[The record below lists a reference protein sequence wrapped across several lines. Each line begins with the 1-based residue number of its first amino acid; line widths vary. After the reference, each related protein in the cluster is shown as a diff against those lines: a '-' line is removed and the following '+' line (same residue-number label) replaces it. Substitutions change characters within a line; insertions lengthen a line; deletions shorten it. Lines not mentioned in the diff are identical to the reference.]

1 MKYLVLG
8 AILYFMYKFMFRPS
22 LSEGKQQQEED
33 QREEGEIEIRRD
45 DTNPR
50 GDFIDYEEVD

>member
-8 AILYFMYKFMFRPS
+8 AILYFVYKFMFRPP
-22 LSEGKQQQEED
+22 LKEGQQPTD
-33 QREEGEIEIRRD
+33 QREEGDIEIRRE

-50 GDFIDYEEVD
+50 GEFIDYEEVE

>member
-1 MKYLVLG
+1 
-8 AILYFMYKFMFRPS
+8 MFRPP
-22 LSEGKQQQEED
+22 LNEGEQQQD
-33 QREEGEIEIRRD
+33 LREEGEIEIRRE

>member
-22 LSEGKQQQEED
+22 LSEGKQQKED
-33 QREEGEIEIRRD
+33 LRQEGEVDIRRE

-50 GDFIDYEEVD
+50 GEFIDYEEVD

>member
-22 LSEGKQQQEED
+22 LSEGKQQQKEV
-33 QREEGEIEIRRD
+33 QREEGEIEIRRE

>member
-8 AILYFMYKFMFRPS
+8 AILYFVYKFMFRPS
-22 LSEGKQQQEED
+22 LNEGTQQKED
-33 QREEGEIEIRRD
+33 LREEGDIDIRRE

-50 GDFIDYEEVD
+50 GEFIDYEEVE

>member
-1 MKYLVLG
+1 
-8 AILYFMYKFMFRPS
+8 MFRPS
-22 LSEGKQQQEED
+22 LSEGKKTVED
-33 QREEGEIEIRRD
+33 NREEGEVEIRRE

>member
-8 AILYFMYKFMFRPS
+8 AILYFMYKFMFRPP
-22 LSEGKQQQEED
+22 LNEGKKQEED
-33 QREEGEIEIRRD
+33 QREEGEVEIRRE

-50 GDFIDYEEVD
+50 GEFIDYEEVD

>member
-22 LSEGKQQQEED
+22 LNEGKQQQKED
-33 QREEGEIEIRRD
+33 LREEGEIEIRRED
-45 DTNPR
+45 KNPR

>member
-1 MKYLVLG
+1 MKYLLLG

-22 LSEGKQQQEED
+22 LNEGEQQKED
-33 QREEGEIEIRRD
+33 LREEGEVEIRRE

>member
-22 LSEGKQQQEED
+22 LSEGKQQQKED
-33 QREEGEIEIRRD
+33 QREDGEIEIRRE

>member
-8 AILYFMYKFMFRPS
+8 AILYFVYKFMFRPP
-22 LSEGKQQQEED
+22 LKEGQPQED
-33 QREEGEIEIRRD
+33 HRQEGEVEIRRE

-50 GDFIDYEEVD
+50 GEFIDYEEVE

>member
-22 LSEGKQQQEED
+22 LSEGNKTVED
-33 QREEGEIEIRRD
+33 TREEGEVEIRRE

-50 GDFIDYEEVD
+50 GEFIDYEEVE

>member
-22 LSEGKQQQEED
+22 LNEGKQQQKED
-33 QREEGEIEIRRD
+33 LREEGEIEIRRE